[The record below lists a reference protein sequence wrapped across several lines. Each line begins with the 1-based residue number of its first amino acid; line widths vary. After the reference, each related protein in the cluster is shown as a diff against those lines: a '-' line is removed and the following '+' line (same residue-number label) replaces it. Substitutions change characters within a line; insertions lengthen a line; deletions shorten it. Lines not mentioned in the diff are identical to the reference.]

1 MPPTR
6 NCLICFKKVNITDF
20 CRLFNGKIPICQACQ
35 TEMEPKFIKFHVDN
49 HKATSLYNYNPFIR
63 KLIYQYKGCYDYELH
78 QVFLDRYAKE
88 IKLRY
93 FDRVIIPIPSYQNED
108 EQRGF
113 NHVVETFKSIGLNML
128 NILEKTEKHKQ
139 ALSSFKQRKEVY
151 KYLELK
157 SYPDLSKKKVL
168 IVDDVY
174 TTGSTIKSAIHLIE
188 KLNPKKID
196 VLVVAKT
203 RGKQLLK

>member
-20 CRLFNGKIPICQACQ
+20 CRLFNAEIPICQACQ
-35 TEMEPKFIKFHVDN
+35 TEMEPKFISFSVDG
-49 HKATSLYNYNPFIR
+49 HKATSIYDYNPFIR

-78 QVFLDRYAKE
+78 KVFLDRYAKE

-93 FDRVIIPIPSYQNED
+93 FDYVVIPIPSYKNED
-108 EQRGF
+108 EERGF
-113 NHVVETFKSIGLNML
+113 NHVVETFKSLGINML
-128 NILEKTEKHKQ
+128 NIIEKTEKHKQ
-139 ALSSFKQRKEVY
+139 AVSTFNQRKEVY
-151 KYLELK
+151 KYLELD
-157 SYPDLSKKKVL
+157 SHPDLSKKKVL

-174 TTGSTIKSAIHLIE
+174 TTGSTIKAAIHLIE

-203 RGKQLLK
+203 RGKQLPK

>member
-49 HKATSLYNYNPFIR
+49 HKATSLYDYNPFIR

-78 QVFLDRYAKE
+78 QVFLDRYANE

-139 ALSSFKQRKEVY
+139 AISYFKQRKEVY

-174 TTGSTIKSAIHLIE
+174 TTGSTMKSAIHLIE

-203 RGKQLLK
+203 RGKQLPK

>member
-1 MPPTR
+1 MSPIR

-20 CRLFNGKIPICQACQ
+20 CRLFNAEIPICQACQ
-35 TEMEPKFIKFHVDN
+35 TEMEPKFIGFSVDG
-49 HKATSLYNYNPFIR
+49 HKATSIYDYNPFIR

-78 QVFLDRYAKE
+78 KVFLDRYAKE

-93 FDRVIIPIPSYQNED
+93 FDYVVIPIPSYKNED
-108 EQRGF
+108 EERGF
-113 NHVVETFKSIGLNML
+113 NHVVETFKSLGINIL
-128 NILEKTEKHKQ
+128 NIIEKTEKHKQ
-139 ALSSFKQRKEVY
+139 AVSTFNQRKEVY
-151 KYLELK
+151 KYLELN
-157 SYPDLSKKKVL
+157 SHPDLSKKKVL

-174 TTGSTIKSAIHLIE
+174 TTGSTMKAAIHLVE

>member
-1 MPPTR
+1 MPPIR

-35 TEMEPKFIKFHVDN
+35 TEMEPKFIKFRVDN
-49 HKATSLYNYNPFIR
+49 HKAISLYDYNPFIR

-139 ALSSFKQRKEVY
+139 AISSFKQRKEVY

-157 SYPDLSKKKVL
+157 SYPDLSRKKVL

-174 TTGSTIKSAIHLIE
+174 TTGSTMKSAIHLIE

-203 RGKQLLK
+203 RGKQPPK

>member
-88 IKLRY
+88 IKLLY

-113 NHVVETFKSIGLNML
+113 NHVIEIFKSIGLNML

-174 TTGSTIKSAIHLIE
+174 TTGSTMKSAIHLIE

-203 RGKQLLK
+203 RGKQLPK

>member
-20 CRLFNGKIPICQACQ
+20 CRLFNGKIPVCQACQ
-35 TEMEPKFIKFHVDN
+35 TEMEPKFIKFNVDN
-49 HKATSLYNYNPFIR
+49 HKATSLYDYNPFIR

-93 FDRVIIPIPSYQNED
+93 LDRVIIPIPSYQNED
-108 EQRGF
+108 DQRGF
-113 NHVVETFKSIGLNML
+113 NHVIETFKSIGLNML

-151 KYLELK
+151 KYLELR

-174 TTGSTIKSAIHLIE
+174 TTGSTMKSAIHLIE

-203 RGKQLLK
+203 RGKQLHK

>member
-49 HKATSLYNYNPFIR
+49 HKATFLYDYNPFIR

-151 KYLELK
+151 KYLELR

-174 TTGSTIKSAIHLIE
+174 TTGSTMKSAIHLIE

-203 RGKQLLK
+203 RGKQLPK

>member
-20 CRLFNGKIPICQACQ
+20 CRLFYAEIPICQACQ
-35 TEMEPKFIKFHVDN
+35 TEMEPKFISFSVDG
-49 HKATSLYNYNPFIR
+49 HKATSIYDYNPFIR

-78 QVFLDRYAKE
+78 KVFLDRYAKE

-93 FDRVIIPIPSYQNED
+93 FDYVVIPIPSYKNED
-108 EQRGF
+108 EERGF
-113 NHVVETFKSIGLNML
+113 NHVVETFKSLGINML
-128 NILEKTEKHKQ
+128 NIIEKTEKHKQ
-139 ALSSFKQRKEVY
+139 AVSTFNQRKEVY
-151 KYLELK
+151 RYLELN
-157 SYPDLSKKKVL
+157 SHPDLSKKKVL

-174 TTGSTIKSAIHLIE
+174 TTGSTMKAAIHLVE

-203 RGKQLLK
+203 RGKQLPK

>member
-6 NCLICFKKVNITDF
+6 NCLICFKKVNITDL
-20 CRLFNGKIPICQACQ
+20 CRFFNGKIPICQACQ
-35 TEMEPKFIKFHVDN
+35 TEMEPKFIKFRVDN
-49 HKATSLYNYNPFIR
+49 HKATFLYDYNPFIR

-113 NHVVETFKSIGLNML
+113 NHVIETFKSIGLNML

-174 TTGSTIKSAIHLIE
+174 TTGSTMKSAIHLIE

-203 RGKQLLK
+203 RGKQLPK

>member
-49 HKATSLYNYNPFIR
+49 HKAISLYNYNPFIR

-113 NHVVETFKSIGLNML
+113 NHVIETFKSIGLNML

-174 TTGSTIKSAIHLIE
+174 TTGSTMKSAIHLIE

-203 RGKQLLK
+203 RGKQLPK

>member
-1 MPPTR
+1 MPQTR

-35 TEMEPKFIKFHVDN
+35 TEMEPKFIKFCVDN

-63 KLIYQYKGCYDYELH
+63 KLVYQYKGCYDYELH

-174 TTGSTIKSAIHLIE
+174 TTGSTMKSAIHLIE

-203 RGKQLLK
+203 RGKQLPK

>member
-20 CRLFNGKIPICQACQ
+20 CRLFNAEIPICQACQ
-35 TEMEPKFIKFHVDN
+35 TEMEPKFIGFSVDG
-49 HKATSLYNYNPFIR
+49 HKATSIYDYNPFIR

-78 QVFLDRYAKE
+78 KVFLDRYAKE

-93 FDRVIIPIPSYQNED
+93 FDYVVIPIPSYKNED
-108 EQRGF
+108 EEREF
-113 NHVVETFKSIGLNML
+113 NHVVETFKSLGINML
-128 NILEKTEKHKQ
+128 NIIEKTEKHKQ
-139 ALSSFKQRKEVY
+139 AVSTFNQRKEVY
-151 KYLELK
+151 KYLELN
-157 SYPDLSKKKVL
+157 SHPDLSKKKVL

-174 TTGSTIKSAIHLIE
+174 TTGSTIKAAIHLIE

-203 RGKQLLK
+203 RGKQLPK

>member
-20 CRLFNGKIPICQACQ
+20 CRLFNAEIPICQACQ
-35 TEMEPKFIKFHVDN
+35 TEMEPKFIGFSVDG
-49 HKATSLYNYNPFIR
+49 HKATSIYDYNPFIR

-78 QVFLDRYAKE
+78 KVFLDRYAKE
-88 IKLRY
+88 TKLRY
-93 FDRVIIPIPSYQNED
+93 FDYVVIPIPSYKNED
-108 EQRGF
+108 EERGF
-113 NHVVETFKSIGLNML
+113 NHVVETFKSLGINML
-128 NILEKTEKHKQ
+128 NIIEKTEKHKQ
-139 ALSSFKQRKEVY
+139 AVSTFNQRKEVY
-151 KYLELK
+151 KYLELN
-157 SYPDLSKKKVL
+157 SHPDLSKKKVL

-174 TTGSTIKSAIHLIE
+174 TTGSTMKAAIHLVE

-203 RGKQLLK
+203 RGKQLPK

>member
-20 CRLFNGKIPICQACQ
+20 CRLFNAEIPICQACQ
-35 TEMEPKFIKFHVDN
+35 TEMEPKFIGFSVDG
-49 HKATSLYNYNPFIR
+49 HKATSIYDYNPFIR

-78 QVFLDRYAKE
+78 KVFLDRYAKE

-93 FDRVIIPIPSYQNED
+93 FDYVVIPIPSYKNED
-108 EQRGF
+108 EERGF
-113 NHVVETFKSIGLNML
+113 NHVVETFKSLGINML
-128 NILEKTEKHKQ
+128 NIIEKTEKHKQ
-139 ALSSFKQRKEVY
+139 AVSTFNQRKEVY
-151 KYLELK
+151 RYLELN
-157 SYPDLSKKKVL
+157 SHPDLSKKKVL

-174 TTGSTIKSAIHLIE
+174 TTGSTMKAAIHLVE

-203 RGKQLLK
+203 RGKQLPK

>member
-20 CRLFNGKIPICQACQ
+20 CRLFNAEIPICQACQ
-35 TEMEPKFIKFHVDN
+35 TEMEPKFISFSVDG
-49 HKATSLYNYNPFIR
+49 HKATSIYDYNPFIR

-78 QVFLDRYAKE
+78 KVFLDRYAKE

-93 FDRVIIPIPSYQNED
+93 FDYVVIPIPSYKNED
-108 EQRGF
+108 EERGF
-113 NHVVETFKSIGLNML
+113 NHVVETFKSLGINML
-128 NILEKTEKHKQ
+128 NIIEKTEKHKQ
-139 ALSSFKQRKEVY
+139 AVSTFNQRKEVY
-151 KYLELK
+151 KYLELN
-157 SYPDLSKKKVL
+157 SHPDLSKKKIL

-174 TTGSTIKSAIHLIE
+174 TTGSTMKAAIHLVE

-203 RGKQLLK
+203 RGKQLPK

>member
-49 HKATSLYNYNPFIR
+49 YKATSLYNYNPFIR

-88 IKLRY
+88 IKFRY

-174 TTGSTIKSAIHLIE
+174 TTGSTMKSAIHLIE

-203 RGKQLLK
+203 RAKQLPK

>member
-1 MPPTR
+1 MPSTR

-35 TEMEPKFIKFHVDN
+35 TEMEPKFIKFRVDN
-49 HKATSLYNYNPFIR
+49 HKATSLYDYNPFIR

-93 FDRVIIPIPSYQNED
+93 FDRMIIPIPSYQNED

-113 NHVVETFKSIGLNML
+113 NHVIETFKSIGLNML

-139 ALSSFKQRKEVY
+139 AISSFKQRKEVY

-174 TTGSTIKSAIHLIE
+174 TTGSTMKSAIHLIE

-203 RGKQLLK
+203 RGKQLPK

>member
-1 MPPTR
+1 MSPTR

-20 CRLFNGKIPICQACQ
+20 CRLFNAEIPICQACQ
-35 TEMEPKFIKFHVDN
+35 TEMEPKFISFSVDG
-49 HKATSLYNYNPFIR
+49 HKATSIYDYNPFIR

-93 FDRVIIPIPSYQNED
+93 FDYVVIPIPSYKNED
-108 EQRGF
+108 EERGF
-113 NHVVETFKSIGLNML
+113 NHVVETFKSLGINML
-128 NILEKTEKHKQ
+128 NIIEKTEKHKQ
-139 ALSSFKQRKEVY
+139 AVSTFNQRKEVY
-151 KYLELK
+151 KFLELN
-157 SYPDLSKKKVL
+157 SHSDLSKKKVL

-174 TTGSTIKSAIHLIE
+174 TTGSTMKAAIHLVE

-203 RGKQLLK
+203 RGKQLPK

>member
-20 CRLFNGKIPICQACQ
+20 CRLFNAEIPICQACQ
-35 TEMEPKFIKFHVDN
+35 TEMEPKFISFSIDG
-49 HKATSLYNYNPFIR
+49 HKATSIYDYNPFIR

-78 QVFLDRYAKE
+78 KVFLDRYAKE

-93 FDRVIIPIPSYQNED
+93 FDYVVIPIPSYKNED
-108 EQRGF
+108 EERGF
-113 NHVVETFKSIGLNML
+113 NHVVETFKSLGINML
-128 NILEKTEKHKQ
+128 NIIEKTEKHKQ
-139 ALSSFKQRKEVY
+139 AVSTFNQRKEVY
-151 KYLELK
+151 RYLELN
-157 SYPDLSKKKVL
+157 SHPDLSKKKVL

-174 TTGSTIKSAIHLIE
+174 TTGSTMKAAIHLVE

-203 RGKQLLK
+203 RGKQLPK

>member
-1 MPPTR
+1 MPPIR

-20 CRLFNGKIPICQACQ
+20 CRLFNAEIPICQACQ
-35 TEMEPKFIKFHVDN
+35 TEMEPKFISFSVDG
-49 HKATSLYNYNPFIR
+49 HKATSIYDYNPFIR

-78 QVFLDRYAKE
+78 KVFLDRYAKE

-93 FDRVIIPIPSYQNED
+93 FDYVVIPIPSYKNED
-108 EQRGF
+108 EERGF
-113 NHVVETFKSIGLNML
+113 NHVVETFKSLGINML
-128 NILEKTEKHKQ
+128 NIIEKTEKHKQ
-139 ALSSFKQRKEVY
+139 AVSTFNQRKEVY
-151 KYLELK
+151 KFLELN
-157 SYPDLSKKKVL
+157 SHPDLSKKKVL

-174 TTGSTIKSAIHLIE
+174 TTGRTMKAAIHLVE

>member
-1 MPPTR
+1 MPPIR

-20 CRLFNGKIPICQACQ
+20 CRLFNAEIPICQACQ
-35 TEMEPKFIKFHVDN
+35 TEMEPKFISFSVDG
-49 HKATSLYNYNPFIR
+49 HKATSIYDYNPFIR

-78 QVFLDRYAKE
+78 KVFLDRYAKE

-93 FDRVIIPIPSYQNED
+93 FDYVVIPIPSYKNED
-108 EQRGF
+108 EERGF
-113 NHVVETFKSIGLNML
+113 NHVVETFKSLGVNML
-128 NILEKTEKHKQ
+128 NIIEKTEKHKQ
-139 ALSSFKQRKEVY
+139 AVSTFNQRKEVY
-151 KYLELK
+151 KYLELN
-157 SYPDLSKKKVL
+157 SHPDLSKKKVL

-174 TTGSTIKSAIHLIE
+174 TTGSTMKAAIHLVE

>member
-35 TEMEPKFIKFHVDN
+35 TEMGPKFIKFHVDN

-113 NHVVETFKSIGLNML
+113 NHVVETFKSIGLTML

-174 TTGSTIKSAIHLIE
+174 TTGSTMKSAIHLIE

-203 RGKQLLK
+203 RGKQLPK

>member
-20 CRLFNGKIPICQACQ
+20 CRLFNAETPICQACQ
-35 TEMEPKFIKFHVDN
+35 TEMEPKFISFSVDG
-49 HKATSLYNYNPFIR
+49 HKATSIYDYNPFIR

-78 QVFLDRYAKE
+78 KVFLDRYAKE

-93 FDRVIIPIPSYQNED
+93 FDYVVIPIPSYKNED
-108 EQRGF
+108 EERGF
-113 NHVVETFKSIGLNML
+113 NHVVETFKSLGINML
-128 NILEKTEKHKQ
+128 NIIEKTEKHKQ
-139 ALSSFKQRKEVY
+139 AVSTFNQRKEVY
-151 KYLELK
+151 RYLELN
-157 SYPDLSKKKVL
+157 SHPDLSKKKAL

-174 TTGSTIKSAIHLIE
+174 TTGSTMKAAIHLVE

-203 RGKQLLK
+203 RGKQLPK

>member
-1 MPPTR
+1 
-6 NCLICFKKVNITDF
+6 
-20 CRLFNGKIPICQACQ
+20 
-35 TEMEPKFIKFHVDN
+35 MEPKFIKFRVDN
-49 HKATSLYNYNPFIR
+49 HKATSLYDYNPFIR

-139 ALSSFKQRKEVY
+139 AISSFKQRKEVY

-157 SYPDLSKKKVL
+157 SYPDLNKKKVL

-174 TTGSTIKSAIHLIE
+174 TTGSTMKSAIHLIE

-203 RGKQLLK
+203 RGKQLHK

>member
-35 TEMEPKFIKFHVDN
+35 TEMEPKFIKFRVDN
-49 HKATSLYNYNPFIR
+49 HKATSLYEYNPFIR

-139 ALSSFKQRKEVY
+139 AISSFKQRKEVY

-157 SYPDLSKKKVL
+157 SYPDLNEKKVL

-174 TTGSTIKSAIHLIE
+174 TTGSTMKSAIHLIE

-196 VLVVAKT
+196 VLVAAKT
-203 RGKQLLK
+203 RGKQLAK

>member
-6 NCLICFKKVNITDF
+6 NCIICFKKVNITDF
-20 CRLFNGKIPICQACQ
+20 CRLFNGKIPICQVCQ
-35 TEMEPKFIKFHVDN
+35 TEMEPKFIKFRVDN
-49 HKATSLYNYNPFIR
+49 HKATSLYDYNPFIR

-113 NHVVETFKSIGLNML
+113 NHVIETFKSIGLNML

-157 SYPDLSKKKVL
+157 SYPDLNKKKVL

-174 TTGSTIKSAIHLIE
+174 TTGSTMKSAIHLIE

-203 RGKQLLK
+203 RGKRLPK

>member
-1 MPPTR
+1 MLPTR

-20 CRLFNGKIPICQACQ
+20 CRLFNAEIPICQACQ
-35 TEMEPKFIKFHVDN
+35 TEMEPKFINFSVDG
-49 HKATSLYNYNPFIR
+49 HKATSIYDYNPFIR

-78 QVFLDRYAKE
+78 KVFLDRYAKE

-93 FDRVIIPIPSYQNED
+93 FDYVVIPIPSYKNED
-108 EQRGF
+108 EERGF
-113 NHVVETFKSIGLNML
+113 NHVVETFKSLGINML
-128 NILEKTEKHKQ
+128 NIIEKTEKHKQ
-139 ALSSFKQRKEVY
+139 AVSTFNQRKEVY
-151 KYLELK
+151 KYLELN
-157 SYPDLSKKKVL
+157 SHLDLSKKKVL

-174 TTGSTIKSAIHLIE
+174 TTGSTMKAAIHLVE

-203 RGKQLLK
+203 RGKLLPK

>member
-20 CRLFNGKIPICQACQ
+20 CRLFNAEIPICQACQ
-35 TEMEPKFIKFHVDN
+35 TEMEPKFISFSVDG
-49 HKATSLYNYNPFIR
+49 HKATSIYDYNPFIR

-78 QVFLDRYAKE
+78 KVFLDRYAKE

-93 FDRVIIPIPSYQNED
+93 FDYVVIPIPSYKNED
-108 EQRGF
+108 EERGF
-113 NHVVETFKSIGLNML
+113 NHVVETFKSLGINML
-128 NILEKTEKHKQ
+128 NIIEKTEKHKQ
-139 ALSSFKQRKEVY
+139 AVSTFNQRKEVY
-151 KYLELK
+151 RYLELN
-157 SYPDLSKKKVL
+157 SHPDLSKKKVL

-174 TTGSTIKSAIHLIE
+174 TTGSTMKAAIHLVE

-203 RGKQLLK
+203 RGKQLPK

>member
-1 MPPTR
+1 MPPIR

-20 CRLFNGKIPICQACQ
+20 CRLFNAEIPICQACQ
-35 TEMEPKFIKFHVDN
+35 TEMEPKFIGFSVDG
-49 HKATSLYNYNPFIR
+49 HKATSIYDYNPFIR

-78 QVFLDRYAKE
+78 KVFLDRYAKE

-93 FDRVIIPIPSYQNED
+93 FDYVVIPIPSYKNED
-108 EQRGF
+108 EERGF
-113 NHVVETFKSIGLNML
+113 NHVVETFKSLGINIL
-128 NILEKTEKHKQ
+128 NIIEKTEKHKQ
-139 ALSSFKQRKEVY
+139 AVSTFNQRKEVY
-151 KYLELK
+151 KYLKLN
-157 SYPDLSKKKVL
+157 SHPDLSKKKVL

-174 TTGSTIKSAIHLIE
+174 TTGSTMKAAIHLVE

-203 RGKQLLK
+203 RGKQLSK

>member
-20 CRLFNGKIPICQACQ
+20 CRLFNAEIPICQACQ
-35 TEMEPKFIKFHVDN
+35 TEMEPKFISFSVDG
-49 HKATSLYNYNPFIR
+49 HKATSIYDYNPFIR

-78 QVFLDRYAKE
+78 KVFLDRYAKE

-93 FDRVIIPIPSYQNED
+93 FDYVVIPIPSYKNED
-108 EQRGF
+108 EERGF
-113 NHVVETFKSIGLNML
+113 NHVVETFKSLGINML
-128 NILEKTEKHKQ
+128 NIIEKTEKHKQ
-139 ALSSFKQRKEVY
+139 AVSTFNQRKEVY
-151 KYLELK
+151 KFLELN
-157 SYPDLSKKKVL
+157 SHSDLSKKKVL

-174 TTGSTIKSAIHLIE
+174 TTGSTMKAAIHLVE

-203 RGKQLLK
+203 RGKQLPK